1 MSPSLSTD
9 SSQATPLGRSPAVP
23 QDSQFASTDEPS
35 VEGHASQSSSRES
48 ILTLGEPSSTPSS
61 SGLPSSGN
69 LEHYADSKLTPFP
82 GLEAG
87 GRSRGGSVGS
97 LSPSVA
103 PLASGPNYFDVS
115 ASRSSSPEASTGKK
129 SWLAKKFTMGSH
141 DRMRSVDES
150 ASPPHRMVRRPSAA
164 DSIRAEESAR
174 SSRRPSIQ
182 ESTPQGRSSPSPS
195 AALHHYPSYQS
206 TSPGQTRASST
217 SVSPSISPVKAT
229 VPLPAASYA
238 QQQPTAP
245 DLAEMPEE
253 NEEPHLDDPVD
264 DVVVDPDTSVQAS
277 EGRRAEEP
285 ASNVVFTPGTVDVLS
300 RLDSILGLASSLP
313 AQPSQLS
320 DPPRSLLL
328 HSPCLQ
334 VVNNH
339 TAKDRYLFLFTD
351 ILIIG
356 KPILVEGEMPTLDTK
371 FIIKSIVELPKL
383 KFVCES
389 HLL

>member
-1 MSPSLSTD
+1 
-9 SSQATPLGRSPAVP
+9 
-23 QDSQFASTDEPS
+23 
-35 VEGHASQSSSRES
+35 
-48 ILTLGEPSSTPSS
+48 
-61 SGLPSSGN
+61 
-69 LEHYADSKLTPFP
+69 
-82 GLEAG
+82 
-87 GRSRGGSVGS
+87 
-97 LSPSVA
+97 
-103 PLASGPNYFDVS
+103 
-115 ASRSSSPEASTGKK
+115 
-129 SWLAKKFTMGSH
+129 
-141 DRMRSVDES
+141 
-150 ASPPHRMVRRPSAA
+150 
-164 DSIRAEESAR
+164 
-174 SSRRPSIQ
+174 
-182 ESTPQGRSSPSPS
+182 
-195 AALHHYPSYQS
+195 
-206 TSPGQTRASST
+206 
-217 SVSPSISPVKAT
+217 
-229 VPLPAASYA
+229 
-238 QQQPTAP
+238 
-245 DLAEMPEE
+245 MPEE

-264 DVVVDPDTSVQAS
+264 DVVVDPDTSVQGS

-389 HLL
+389 RLL

>member
-23 QDSQFASTDEPS
+23 QDSHFASTDEPS

-48 ILTLGEPSSTPSS
+48 IPTLGEPSSTPSS
-61 SGLPSSGN
+61 SGLPSFGN

-141 DRMRSVDES
+141 DRKRSVDES

-182 ESTPQGRSSPSPS
+182 ESIPQGRSSPSPS
-195 AALHHYPSYQS
+195 ATLHRYPSQKS

-229 VPLPAASYA
+229 VPLPASSYA
-238 QQQPTAP
+238 QQQSTPP
-245 DLAEMPEE
+245 VLAETPEE
-253 NEEPHLDDPVD
+253 NEEPHLDDPV
-264 DVVVDPDTSVQAS
+264 VDPDTSVQAS
-277 EGRRAEEP
+277 EGHRAEEP

-300 RLDSILGLASSLP
+300 RLDSILGLAASLP

-371 FIIKSIVELPKL
+371 FIVKSIVELPKL